1 MTTWTAQEC
10 ADAWGVQRPTFL
22 GYVSRGQAP
31 APLPEPGPDGR
42 RRWAADAVRS
52 WPRPGVGRSRA
63 GTTPEATALLDALRA
78 AVDGPRERQAELLA
92 QGRELG
98 LEISAMARA
107 LGVSRHTAYAR
118 LRPAP
123 DRPS

>member
-10 ADAWGVQRPTFL
+10 ADAWGVKPPTFL

-42 RRWAADAVRS
+42 RRWDADAVRS

-63 GTTPEATALLDALRA
+63 GATPEATALLDALRA
-78 AVDGPRERQAELLA
+78 AADAPPQRQAELLA
-92 QGRELG
+92 RGRGLG
-98 LEISAMARA
+98 LEVSAMARA

-118 LRPAP
+118 LRGT
-123 DRPS
+123 